1 MASLEYVR
9 KETPIHGLQAITK
22 MLLVLASFAVSF
34 FALDFLLLGLWIV
47 FLLCWWVLAGIEIR
61 RLGVILK
68 VLLGTYIFF
77 VLLQGFTY
85 RFGNTELFQLGV
97 LMVGNRNYA
106 AYTLE
111 GFLFGTLVFMRVLA
125 VVFTLPI
132 LTMTTPMTKIAATLG
147 KLKVPYQF
155 IMIFVTGIRFVPL
168 VFQTWTNVLQAQK
181 LRGRDIDKMPFYK
194 KATLYTSVLT
204 PVLLYLLKLSQTL
217 QTALECRAF
226 GSPTARTYVEEAKLR
241 FGDYVTIAIILL
253 VTASLVA
260 LKATGYSSVPYIMR
274 VT

>member
-1 MASLEYVR
+1 MASIEYVR
-9 KETPIHGLQAITK
+9 KDTPIHGLQAITK

-34 FALDFLLLGLWIV
+34 FALDYLLLGLWIA
-47 FLLCWWVLAGIEIR
+47 FLIGWWVLGGIEIR

-68 VLLGTYIFF
+68 VLLGTYLFF

-85 RFGNTELFQLGV
+85 RFGNTELFRLGV
-97 LMVGNRNYA
+97 LMVGSRNYA

-155 IMIFVTGIRFVPL
+155 TMIFVTGIRFVPL
-168 VFQTWTNVLQAQK
+168 VFQTWTNVIQAQK
-181 LRGRDIDKMPFYK
+181 LRGRDIDKMPIYR
-194 KATLYTSVLT
+194 KAAVYTSVLT
-204 PVLLYLLKLSQTL
+204 PLLLYLLKLSQTL

-226 GSPTARTYVEEAKLR
+226 GSPAVRTYVEEAKLR
-241 FGDYVTIAIILL
+241 VGDYVAIATIIVVAAAL
-253 VTASLVA
+253 VIM
-260 LKATGYSSVPYIMR
+260 KATGYSSLPYIMHAA
-274 VT
+274 

>member
-9 KETPIHGLQAITK
+9 KETPIHHLQALTK

-34 FALDFLLLGLWIV
+34 FALDFALLGLWIL
-47 FLLCWWVLAGIEIR
+47 FLIGWWVIGGIEIK
-61 RLGVILK
+61 RLGIILK

-77 VLLQGFTY
+77 VILQGFTY
-85 RFGNTELFQLGV
+85 RFGTTELFRLGV

-125 VVFTLPI
+125 VVFSLPV
-132 LTMTTPMTKIAATLG
+132 LTMTTPMTKLAATLG

-155 IMIFVTGIRFVPL
+155 TMIFVTGMRFVPL
-168 VFQTWTNVLQAQK
+168 VFQTWTNVIQAQK
-181 LRGRDIDKMPFYK
+181 LRGRDIDKMPLYR
-194 KATLYTSVLT
+194 KATVYTSVLT
-204 PVLLYLLKLSQTL
+204 PLLLYLLKMSQTL

-226 GSPTARTYVEEAKLR
+226 GSPATRTYVEEAKMR
-241 FGDYVTIAIILL
+241 AGDYLTIAITFALAAVL
-253 VTASLVA
+253 VIVKTM
-260 LKATGYSSVPYIMR
+260 GYTSMHYFLPGA
-274 VT
+274 

>member
-9 KETPIHGLQAITK
+9 KETPVHGLQAITK

-34 FALDFLLLGLWIV
+34 FALDFVLLGLWIV
-47 FLLCWWVLAGIEIR
+47 FLIGWWVLAGIEIR
-61 RLGVILK
+61 RIAVILK
-68 VLLGTYIFF
+68 VLVGTYLFF

-85 RFGNTELFQLGV
+85 RFGSTELFRLGV
-97 LMVGNRNYA
+97 LMVGSRNYA

-147 KLKVPYQF
+147 KLKIPYQF
-155 IMIFVTGIRFVPL
+155 TMIFVTGIRFVPL
-168 VFQTWTNVLQAQK
+168 VFQTWTNVIQAQK
-181 LRGRDIDKMPFYK
+181 LRGRDIDKMPFYR
-194 KATLYTSVLT
+194 KATLYTSILT

-226 GSPTARTYVEEAKLR
+226 GSPATRTYVEEAKLR
-241 FGDYVTIAIILL
+241 VRDYVTIAAILIFAGAL
-253 VTASLVA
+253 VVF
-260 LKATGYSSVPYIMR
+260 KAMGYSSLPFILR
-274 VT
+274 GA

>member
-1 MASLEYVR
+1 MASIEYVR
-9 KETPIHGLQAITK
+9 KDTPIHRLQAITK

-34 FALDFLLLGLWIV
+34 FALDFVLLGLWIV
-47 FLLCWWVLAGIEIR
+47 FLIGWWVLGGIEIR
-61 RLGVILK
+61 RLGIILK
-68 VLLGTYIFF
+68 VLLGTYLFF
-77 VLLQGFTY
+77 VILQGFTY

-97 LMVGNRNYA
+97 LMVGTRNYA

-132 LTMTTPMTKIAATLG
+132 LTMTTPMTKLAATLG

-155 IMIFVTGIRFVPL
+155 TMIFVTGIRFVPL

-194 KATLYTSVLT
+194 KATVYTSVLT
-204 PVLLYLLKLSQTL
+204 PLLLYLLKLSQTL

-226 GSPTARTYVEEAKLR
+226 GSPETRTYLEETKLAV
-241 FGDYVTIAIILL
+241 GDYVAMVAVIL
-253 VTASLVA
+253 VTSL
-260 LKATGYSSVPYIMR
+260 LIIMKATGYSSLPFILR
-274 VT
+274 GA

>member
-1 MASLEYVR
+1 MASIEYVR
-9 KETPIHGLQAITK
+9 KDTPIHGLQAITK

-34 FALDFLLLGLWIV
+34 FALDFLLLGLWIA
-47 FLLCWWVLAGIEIR
+47 FLIGWWVLGGIEIR

-68 VLLGTYIFF
+68 VLLGTYLFF

-85 RFGNTELFQLGV
+85 RFGNTELFRLGV
-97 LMVGNRNYA
+97 LMVGTRNYA

-132 LTMTTPMTKIAATLG
+132 LTMTTPMIKIAATLG

-155 IMIFVTGIRFVPL
+155 TMIFVTGIRFVPL

-194 KATLYTSVLT
+194 KAGVYTSVLT
-204 PVLLYLLKLSQTL
+204 PLLLYLLKLSQTL

-226 GSPTARTYVEEAKLR
+226 GSPAARTYVEEAKLR
-241 FGDYVTIAIILL
+241 AGDYVAIVAII
-253 VTASLVA
+253 VVAASLVVM
-260 LKATGYSSVPYIMR
+260 KATGYSSLPYILR
-274 VT
+274 GA

>member
-1 MASLEYVR
+1 
-9 KETPIHGLQAITK
+9 

-34 FALDFLLLGLWIV
+34 FALDFVLLGLWIV
-47 FLLCWWVLAGIEIR
+47 FLMGWWVLAGIEIR

-68 VLLGTYIFF
+68 VLLGTYLFF

-85 RFGNTELFQLGV
+85 RFGDTELFRLGV
-97 LMVGNRNYA
+97 LMVGTRNYA

-132 LTMTTPMTKIAATLG
+132 LTMTTPMTKLAATMG

-155 IMIFVTGIRFVPL
+155 TVIFVTGIRFVPL
-168 VFQTWTNVLQAQK
+168 VFQTWTNVIQAQK
-181 LRGRDIDKMPFYK
+181 LRGRDIDKMPLHK
-194 KATLYTSVLT
+194 KITIYTSVLT
-204 PVLLYLLKLSQTL
+204 PLLLYLLKLSQTL

-226 GSPTARTYVEEAKLR
+226 GSPATRTYVEEAKLR
-241 FGDYVTIAIILL
+241 FGDYIAIALVVLIATSLL
-253 VTASLVA
+253 IM
-260 LKATGYSSVPYIMR
+260 KATGYSSVPFKLPGA
-274 VT
+274 